1 MRRRDS
7 IPAFKA
13 ERWGADKSPV
23 WLSHSMAFCGV
34 WVWETSEPT
43 CLGPFSTAQI
53 CQSMPLREDVR
64 ALQDCVCKLNLSW
77 LLSSSSC
84 RISANAA
91 EIGHMQKRPTT
102 TVDFHVGGGV
112 GHQLWWGTAVR
123 PNLSPQPVLSFA
135 SCPALFYGFICSK
148 LIPRVG
154 LRMCLNNYHKA
165 SMWNQTWKSAF
176 LAGRSQ
182 PELKWRKDQ
191 LVQLYVLKLD
201 KGTESFILRFLPWV
215 LR

>member
-84 RISANAA
+84 RKSANAA

-112 GHQLWWGTAVR
+112 GHQLWWGAAVS
-123 PNLSPQPVLSFA
+123 PNLSPQPVLSFV
-135 SCPALFYGFICSK
+135 SRPALFYGFICFQEK
-148 LIPRVG
+148 AFARVWITTTRFPCG
-154 LRMCLNNYHKA
+154 IKREKVHSWREDHSQSSSGVKINWFNFMCW
-165 SMWNQTWKSAF
+165 S
-176 LAGRSQ
+176 
-182 PELKWRKDQ
+182 
-191 LVQLYVLKLD
+191 
-201 KGTESFILRFLPWV
+201 
-215 LR
+215 